1 MGSGTD
7 AVTPLA
13 VGTNGQVLV
22 GSTGADPVF
31 ATITDGEGI
40 DTTLG
45 AGTLTIA
52 CEDASTSNKGIVALT
67 TNAEALTGTDTERA
81 VTPDDL
87 IYVLDRHQPRENL
100 IGIPGQMGFGVGI
113 CPLANLPTGMTPMAG
128 YDQLGHDNYGNYQF
142 TDGSVMIWV
151 PKFYYRYAHAANPT
165 YATYGQIQSI

>member
-1 MGSGTD
+1 MSNRVIKNKSTQF
-7 AVTPLA
+7 VTSTLTNKGDILTRNNSEIVRLP

-52 CEDASTSNKGIVALT
+52 CEDASTTNKGVVELA

-87 IYVLDRHQPRENL
+87 IYVLL
-100 IGIPGQMGFGVGI
+100 
-113 CPLANLPTGMTPMAG
+113 
-128 YDQLGHDNYGNYQF
+128 
-142 TDGSVMIWV
+142 S
-151 PKFYYRYAHAANPT
+151 
-165 YATYGQIQSI
+165 